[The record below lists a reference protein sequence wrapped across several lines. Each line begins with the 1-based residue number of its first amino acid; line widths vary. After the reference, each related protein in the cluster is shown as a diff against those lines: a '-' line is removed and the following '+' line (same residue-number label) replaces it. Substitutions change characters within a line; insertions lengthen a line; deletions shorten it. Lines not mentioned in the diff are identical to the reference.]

1 MKRSQLLI
9 ALCALGCASP
19 ESTKWPQ
26 EPNSSAFDAVVDM
39 PTVGAVTFRRSTPGA
54 PLTQSEIWMMNGDG
68 SNPTRVTCNDRD
80 DQGPAWSPNGQQ
92 IAFYSQQ
99 VVGGLPTQF
108 LYLIDVRDG
117 CAPGTLLAEGRF
129 PRWSPDGKK
138 IVFDRGRLGVRDLF
152 VRNLADG
159 TEVNLTNDATARN
172 LRGDWSP
179 DGKTIVFAR
188 GAGEDAEDIYMINAD
203 GSDMTQLTFNPAGDN
218 APKWSPDGKHIV
230 FQSDRDGHDEIYV
243 MDADGSNQTRLTFR
257 MGRAPEWS
265 PDGRKIMF
273 HSETTGSSFQ
283 LFVMD
288 ADGSGVT
295 QVTDLPTS
303 SLFPAWRGGRVKRP
317 E

>member
-1 MKRSQLLI
+1 
-9 ALCALGCASP
+9 
-19 ESTKWPQ
+19 
-26 EPNSSAFDAVVDM
+26 M
-39 PTVGAVTFRRSTPGA
+39 PTVGGVTFRRSTPGA
-54 PLTQSEIWMMNGDG
+54 PGTQSEIWMMNGNG

-80 DQGPAWSPNGQQ
+80 DLAPAWSPNGQQ

-99 VVGGLPTQF
+99 MIAGLPTQF

-117 CAPGTLLAEGRF
+117 CAPGTLLTEGRF

-179 DGKTIVFAR
+179 DGRRIVFAR
-188 GAGEDAEDIYMINAD
+188 GAGENAEDIYVMNAD

-218 APKWSPDGKHIV
+218 APKWSPDGRHIV
-230 FQSDRDGHDEIYV
+230 FQSDRDGDDEIYI
-243 MDADGSNQTRLTFR
+243 MEADGSNQRRLTFHA
-257 MGRAPEWS
+257 GRDATPEWS
-265 PDGRKIMF
+265 PDGRKIVF
-273 HSETTGSSFQ
+273 HSDTPGSILQ

-303 SLFPAWRGGRVKRP
+303 SAFPAWRGGRVKRP